1 MGTQDSSDE
10 EYHIVIK
17 YAIVYNNNIMQNR
30 RKFILIFLSILI
42 LVLALIVL
50 YFYQKNKNIPEPI
63 QPTITQ
69 ESITKELKEFKID
82 PQKIKDPKIVEQE
95 LKSFKPNEAT
105 KLSDEEILDSLND
118 PNIVP
123 LPKSNP

>member
-30 RKFILIFLSILI
+30 RKFLLIFLSIL
-42 LVLALIVL
+42 VVALALIAL
-50 YFYQKNKNIPEPI
+50 YFYQKNKNIPESIP
-63 QPTITQ
+63 PTITQ